1 MFEAVIGAGVVMAVS
16 LVGVVFTL
24 GPARTWF
31 EKNLSFLVSF
41 AGGVFLVTAG
51 ALTLEVFE
59 IADAWWQGAGL
70 IVLGYMLALLLHKL
84 LPETHHHHGTECHR
98 THRKARKLIVGDA
111 IHNIADGI
119 VLVVAFSV
127 SPALGLGVL
136 LSVVIH
142 EALQEVSEFFV
153 LRQAGYSVKKAL
165 MINFAVSSTILVGV
179 ALGYLALA
187 SHELEVLLLA
197 LSAGFFFNV
206 VLHDLLP
213 KRSEHGASWLTQI
226 AVVVAGVLV
235 MAGAQWLV
243 GEGHIHGDGHDHDHT
258 NEEEHGHA
266 EDYAHDETE
275 YHEEDSHDHAEEHH
289 EDDDDHH
296 DEDHLEPVV

>member
-1 MFEAVIGAGVVMAVS
+1 MIEATFGAVAVMVVS
-16 LVGVVFTL
+16 LTGVVFTY
-24 GPARTWF
+24 GAARAWF

-70 IVLGYMLALLLHKL
+70 IVLGYVLALVLHKL
-84 LPETHHHHGTECHR
+84 LPETHHHHGPDCHH
-98 THRKARKLIVGDA
+98 THRKAKKLIVGDA

-165 MINFAVSSTILVGV
+165 MINFAVSSTILIGVG
-179 ALGYLALA
+179 LGYFALA
-187 SHELEVLLLA
+187 SHQLEVLLLS

-226 AVVVAGVLV
+226 VVVVAGVLV
-235 MAGAQWLV
+235 MAGAQWAV
-243 GEGHIHGDGHDHDHT
+243 GTGHEHGHDHDE
-258 NEEEHGHA
+258 NHGHTEKDH
-266 EDYAHDETE
+266 EDEDEDEDHHD
-275 YHEEDSHDHAEEHH
+275 
-289 EDDDDHH
+289 DDDDHH
-296 DEDHLEPVV
+296 EDEDNHEDEDDHRDEDRLEPVV

>member
-1 MFEAVIGAGVVMAVS
+1 MFAAVLGAGVVMVVS
-16 LVGVVFTL
+16 LLGVLFTL
-24 GPARTWF
+24 GRARVWF

-51 ALTLEVFE
+51 ALTLEVLE

-70 IVLGYMLALLLHKL
+70 IVVGYVLALVLHKL
-84 LPETHHHHGTECHR
+84 LPETHHHHGTDCHH
-98 THRKARKLIVGDA
+98 THRKAKKLIIGDA
-111 IHNIADGI
+111 IHNVADGV

-165 MINFAVSSTILVGV
+165 AINFAVSSTILIGVG
-179 ALGYLALA
+179 LGYFALA

-213 KRSEHGASWLTQI
+213 KRSEHGASWLSQI
-226 AVVVAGVLV
+226 AVVAAGVLV
-235 MAGAQWLV
+235 MAGAQWVV
-243 GEGHIHGDGHDHDHT
+243 GTGH
-258 NEEEHGHA
+258 EHGHG
-266 EDYAHDETE
+266 HS
-275 YHEEDSHDHAEEHH
+275 HGEEHSHADQEHDHNEDGHEH
-289 EDDDDHH
+289 EDKHHDDH
-296 DEDHLEPVV
+296 

>member
-1 MFEAVIGAGVVMAVS
+1 MTEALLGAMVVMMVS
-16 LVGVVFTL
+16 LIGVVFTI
-24 GPARTWF
+24 GTARAWF

-70 IVLGYMLALLLHKL
+70 IVVGYVLALVLHKL
-84 LPETHHHHGTECHR
+84 LPETHHHHGPDCHH
-98 THRKARKLIVGDA
+98 THRKAKKLIVGDA

-165 MINFAVSSTILVGV
+165 MINFAVSSTILLGV

-213 KRSEHGASWLTQI
+213 KRSEHGTGWLTQI

-235 MAGAQWLV
+235 MAGAQWAV
-243 GEGHIHGDGHDHDHT
+243 GAGHEHGHDHD
-258 NEEEHGHA
+258 EKHGHT
-266 EDYAHDETE
+266 EKDHD
-275 YHEEDSHDHAEEHH
+275 H
-289 EDDDDHH
+289 EDDDRHDDHDHEDEHH
-296 DEDHLEPVV
+296 DEHEDEHHTEDEHHDHE

>member
-1 MFEAVIGAGVVMAVS
+1 MITSAIWGAVVVMVVS
-16 LVGVVFTL
+16 LIGVVFTL
-24 GPARTWF
+24 GSARAWF

-70 IVLGYMLALLLHKL
+70 IVLGYVFALMLHKL
-84 LPETHHHHGTECHR
+84 LPETHHHHGADCHH
-98 THRKARKLIVGDA
+98 THRKAKKLIVGDA
-111 IHNIADGI
+111 IHNVADGI

-142 EALQEVSEFFV
+142 ETLQEVSEFFV

-165 MINFAVSSTILVGV
+165 AINFAVSSTILIGV

-213 KRSEHGASWLTQI
+213 KRSEHGASWPTQI
-226 AVVVAGVLV
+226 AVVMAGVLV
-235 MAGAQWLV
+235 MAGAQWVV
-243 GEGHIHGDGHDHDHT
+243 GAGHEHGHDHAHK
-258 NEEEHGHA
+258 EEHGHL
-266 EDYAHDETE
+266 ESDHAHD
-275 YHEEDSHDHAEEHH
+275 HDEEE
-289 EDDDDHH
+289 DHH
-296 DEDHLEPVV
+296 DEHEDEHHDEEEHDHE

>member
-1 MFEAVIGAGVVMAVS
+1 MVEAILGAFVVMVVS
-16 LVGVVFTL
+16 LVGVFFTL
-24 GPARTWF
+24 GSARSWF
-31 EKNLSFLVSF
+31 ENNLSFLVSF

-59 IADAWWQGAGL
+59 IADNWWQGVGL
-70 IVLGYMLALLLHKL
+70 IVLGYILALLVHKL
-84 LPETHHHHGTECHR
+84 LPETHHHHGVDCHR
-98 THRKARKLIVGDA
+98 THRKAKKLIVGDA

-119 VLVVAFSV
+119 VLVVAFSA

-136 LSVVIH
+136 LSVLIH

-165 MINFAVSSTILVGV
+165 MINFAVSSTILIGVG
-179 ALGYLALA
+179 LGYFALA

-213 KRSEHGASWLTQI
+213 KRSVHGASWLTQI
-226 AVVVAGVLV
+226 LVVLFGVLV
-235 MAGAQWLV
+235 MAGAQWV
-243 GEGHIHGDGHDHDHT
+243 FGGAHEHGDDNDHEHHREDLLEDFGHNDTEHYGESNH
-258 NEEEHGHA
+258 EEEH
-266 EDYAHDETE
+266 HDDKE
-275 YHEEDSHDHAEEHH
+275 AI
-289 EDDDDHH
+289 
-296 DEDHLEPVV
+296 

>member
-1 MFEAVIGAGVVMAVS
+1 MIEAFLGAGVVMMVS
-16 LVGVVFTL
+16 LVGVIFTL
-24 GPARTWF
+24 GPAKKWF
-31 EKNLSFLVSF
+31 EKNLVFLVSF

-70 IVLGYMLALLLHKL
+70 IIFGYVFALILHKL
-84 LPETHHHHGTECHR
+84 LPETHHHHDGDCHR
-98 THRKARKLIVGDA
+98 SHRKAKKLIVGDG

-119 VLVVAFSV
+119 VLVVAFSA
-127 SPALGLGVL
+127 SPLLGLGVL

-153 LRQAGYSVKKAL
+153 LRQAGYSVKQAL
-165 MINFAVSSTILVGV
+165 LVNFSVSSTILIGV
-179 ALGYLALA
+179 FLGYFALA

-226 AVVVAGVLV
+226 LVVLLGVLV
-235 MAGAQWLV
+235 MAGAQWAV
-243 GEGHIHGDGHDHDHT
+243 GEGHEHGDEHDHEEEVLHEDEYRDVDEH
-258 NEEEHGHA
+258 EEEH
-266 EDYAHDETE
+266 HDEE
-275 YHEEDSHDHAEEHH
+275 
-289 EDDDDHH
+289 
-296 DEDHLEPVV
+296 LI